1 MTDEPDDGEKYRVP
15 KIDEAGEPA
24 TEQPLVL
31 DLTDVEEPAI
41 EQLPVFEMSDDDE
54 PAIEQLPVPKIDDTD
69 EPAIEQLPVF
79 EMSDDD
85 DAAAADPDDIDCL
98 WADLDDRMGKALRK
112 ISEPPQ
118 APAQGGICDFL
129 TDLEIESYAYM
140 TGRVGI
146 PDVDDYLKDLARFGC
161 TQAEIEDRVNHHLN
175 RCGSCYERFEAAD
188 ALYQMSRKTFEPKAP
203 VAEPKPEAEAPVEL
217 SQARRDSCRYS
228 HVDDKY
234 VARRRSSK
242 PPSR

>member
-1 MTDEPDDGEKYRVP
+1 MTDEPDDGKNYRVLV
-15 KIDEAGEPA
+15 IDEAGDCAEHSEPAREQPRVLDLSDEDDAADGLA
-24 TEQPLVL
+24 TEQPRVLEMTDEDWQATEQPRVL
-31 DLTDVEEPAI
+31 D
-41 EQLPVFEMSDDDE
+41 
-54 PAIEQLPVPKIDDTD
+54 IDDTMTD
-69 EPAIEQLPVF
+69 GDDADASN
-79 EMSDDD
+79 SDD
-85 DAAAADPDDIDCL
+85 AVGFWP
-98 WADLDDRMGKALRK
+98 DLDDRMGKALRK

-129 TDLEIESYAYM
+129 TDLEIESFAYM